1 MNRVKWVR
9 AFLAAAAAGLIIY
22 LLAAPKPWAIDDEV
36 KIWGWGGGA
45 VALAGVLLLLA
56 TVKWWMVP
64 SPSDAIPTKHSPAPR
79 WFWPLVAIA
88 MGIIAVTSSMRLN
101 HDLWADEEY
110 TLRLFVQGTYK
121 PDPASGDGAVIFKEF
136 GAGRAFHHYSKPTNH
151 VFFSILSRLSV
162 TVWKWFRQPGGQ
174 PFSEAALRF
183 PAWVFGMLAIAA
195 VALLGKEL
203 GFPRAGVMAAFLMAF
218 HPWILRYA
226 SEARGYSMILCF
238 VPLLAVCWMRA
249 VRTNRWHWWA
259 SVGALQFAIVY
270 TNPSI
275 IYPVAVLAALTPV
288 AAFLCIPRQD
298 RTAALLRWMAASFAG
313 ALLFI
318 LLFAPCMPQL
328 RDYLTGTTQAH
339 GEMGVRWVKELGAY
353 LLSGQTWSQS
363 QNPADPYPTLIIY
376 SMRSPWI
383 FAGIIGFVVVA
394 GAAGLVRVARQSKLH
409 VAVVA
414 YLILPA
420 FVAFAAAEARGWY
433 LYEWYLIYALVGA
446 AIFIAAG
453 IDVTGRNTTRGWVI
467 PALVTTAFL
476 TAHLDM
482 TRGIR
487 TWFLAKPL
495 EPMRESI
502 LLTRPTTLPNY
513 PGHNDVITASF
524 SQPPYLYDPHFVRVK
539 TPDELITLMKLS
551 DEQGRPLYLNVG
563 GIPAAQTLE
572 PEMTRLMLSSPQ
584 FEIVAR
590 LPGWE
595 PYWGR
600 VVARY
605 VPGSV
610 SKLP

>member
-1 MNRVKWVR
+1 MSRVKWVR
-9 AFLAAAAAGLIIY
+9 AFLAAAAAGLVIY

-56 TVKWWMVP
+56 TVKWWMMP
-64 SPSDAIPTKHSPAPR
+64 SPSDAIPTKHSPSPR
-79 WFWPLVAIA
+79 WFWPLVVVA
-88 MGIIAVTSSMRLN
+88 MGIIAVMSSMRLH

-121 PDPASGDGAVIFKEF
+121 PDPASADGAVIFKEF
-136 GAGRAFHHYSKPTNH
+136 GAGRAFHHYVKPTNH

-183 PAWVFGMLAIAA
+183 PAWIFGMLAIAA
-195 VALLGKEL
+195 VALLGREL

-238 VPLLAVCWMRA
+238 VPLLAICWMRA
-249 VRTNRWHWWA
+249 VKTNRWRWWA
-259 SVGALQFAIVY
+259 SVGALQFAMIY

-275 IYPVAVLAALTPV
+275 IYPVAVLAALTPAV
-288 AAFLCIPRQD
+288 VFLCIPRQD
-298 RTAALLRWMAASFAG
+298 RAAAFLRWMAASFAG

-328 RDYLTGTTQAH
+328 RSYLTGTTQAY

-353 LLSGQTWSQS
+353 MLSGQTWSQS
-363 QNPADPYPTLIIY
+363 QNPGDPYPALILY
-376 SMRSPWI
+376 SVRSPWI
-383 FAGIIGFVVVA
+383 FAGVIGFVLAA
-394 GAAGLVRVARQSKLH
+394 GAAGLVRVVRRGRLH
-409 VAVVA
+409 AAVAA
-414 YLILPA
+414 FLTLPA

-433 LYEWYLIYALVGA
+433 LYEWYLIYALVGLVV
-446 AIFIAAG
+446 FVAAG
-453 IDVTGRNTTRGWVI
+453 IDMTGRNTPRGWII
-467 PALVTTAFL
+467 PALITSAFL

-482 TRGIR
+482 THKIR
-487 TWFLAKPL
+487 TWLLTRPL
-495 EPMRESI
+495 GPMRESI

-524 SQPPYLYDPHFVRVK
+524 SESPHLYDPHFVRVK
-539 TPDELITLMKLS
+539 TLDELTALMRLS
-551 DEQGRPLYLNVG
+551 DAQGRPLYLNIG
-563 GIPAAQTLE
+563 GVPAAQTLE